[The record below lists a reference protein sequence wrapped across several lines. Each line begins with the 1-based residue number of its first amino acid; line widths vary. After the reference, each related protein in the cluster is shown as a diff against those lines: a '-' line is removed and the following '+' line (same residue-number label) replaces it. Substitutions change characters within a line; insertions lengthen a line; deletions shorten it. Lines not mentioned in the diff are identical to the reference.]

1 MKERVKNV
9 LWTILACAL
18 LLGFALAIPSGMLS
32 TQAQMDY
39 LDEAPADVDDEYA
52 FLFE

>member
-1 MKERVKNV
+1 MKNSVKNV

-18 LLGFALAIPSGMLS
+18 LFAFALAIPSGMLT